1 MINYFIEKMTNIFN
15 CFYNY
20 IYYYYY
26 KYSFSLMIKVS
37 NWTNEAVKTLE
48 LIIMIMIIYL
58 WTKSLHTTHHNWMLT
73 KTALLYL
80 PTWCPALSTLDNKNK
95 KLLQYL
101 VLKGTKIFT
110 KYCQHPFLSHFLH
123 YFYLDF
129 IIYCLTKNINDSLT
143 HVKQLSCRPT
153 W

>member
-48 LIIMIMIIYL
+48 LIIMMNDNLPLDQI
-58 WTKSLHTTHHNWMLT
+58 SSHHS
-73 KTALLYL
+73 
-80 PTWCPALSTLDNKNK
+80 PQLDVN
-95 KLLQYL
+95 
-101 VLKGTKIFT
+101 
-110 KYCQHPFLSHFLH
+110 
-123 YFYLDF
+123 
-129 IIYCLTKNINDSLT
+129 
-143 HVKQLSCRPT
+143 
-153 W
+153 